1 MMADTLCR
9 DKNKTLVS
17 LKISG
22 TGPRKLNIKPLVKE
36 LKLVDANVKPTMG
49 HVYDA
54 MDWAKVAMERRSKE
68 R

>member
-1 MMADTLCR
+1 MMADILCR